1 MGSTS
6 FDSNLALELLKLL
19 PPSLNDRLTNTKNDV
34 DNTILHEVATNNSMT
49 DVATE
54 ILNRTPKL
62 LTARNILGET
72 PLFRAVRY
80 GKDEMFKLLAEKL
93 DRMDFETEEDR
104 KACLQRNDGTTILHI
119 SVFTENFDLALL
131 IAERYGDLISAW
143 DSNQMTALQHLACN
157 PSAFLSGCEHGHLRR
172 FIYSCIKRACSP
184 CLGMALAYVPFGN
197 SKLNIN
203 AFLFSSFDRT
213 KKRFSRITSWNS
225 YQPSVFQ
232 VFQTRPGEVGVKI
245 LNLMVAKSRFRWP
258 IWEALLEEKHR
269 YEAACE
275 LASKLLESDTSWEA
289 TNPQA
294 VDRGVPTKPISVQEK
309 GGGSLVSS
317 KEREKVK
324 PSIVL
329 QHPDDKKGKT
339 SPKGNRTR
347 FNNIRNKETPLF
359 LATMSGIPEI
369 VSEILKK
376 YPQAIEHYNDQGRN
390 ILHVAINYRQIE
402 IFDMVVEMEMPAR
415 RLLRATD
422 TKGNSILHMIGKKGK
437 RYVSRKTRSPA
448 IQLQEELLLFER
460 VKEYSKSH
468 FLKVFNH
475 NNQTADELFASN
487 YCELHE
493 EAKEWL
499 KRTAENCTIVAV
511 LIATV
516 AFAAAYTIPGG
527 PNQSTGIPLLLS
539 QPFFVVF
546 TLADVISL
554 TYALTSVITFLSI
567 LTSPFQLQ
575 DFKKSLLRKLMLGFT
590 FLILSVSMMMVAFGA
605 TVILMI
611 QNKERW
617 TKIVLYSVAFLPVII
632 FALSYSPLY
641 YRLLKACTGLL
652 NLALE
657 LCPRCTCV
665 SPPSWTTKF
674 FNRGESKPNRP
685 QSQTFSSKCPSTF
698 QTIDSSV

>member
-1 MGSTS
+1 MADMDKAKSIHQLNGDLYRALMEKNSKDVLDCFKRLPKDEGPLHIITIHKDTVLHMACYS
-6 FDSNLALELLKLL
+6 KQRDLALELLKLL
-19 PPSLNDRLTNTKNDV
+19 PPVLT
-34 DNTILHEVATNNSMT
+34 T
-49 DVATE
+49 DSP
-54 ILNRTPKL
+54 TPK
-62 LTARNILGET
+62 RCGQHYPPRET

-172 FIYSCIKRACSP
+172 FIYSCQ
-184 CLGMALAYVPFGN
+184 G
-197 SKLNIN
+197 
-203 AFLFSSFDRT
+203 
-213 KKRFSRITSWNS
+213 SRCQDLKSD
-225 YQPSVFQ
+225 
-232 VFQTRPGEVGVKI
+232 
-245 LNLMVAKSRFRWP
+245 AKSRFRWP
-258 IWEALLEEKHR
+258 VWEALLEENRR
-269 YEAACE
+269 YDAARE

-294 VDRGVPTKPISVQEK
+294 VDRGSISVQEK
-309 GGGSLVSS
+309 GGDSSVSS
-317 KEREKVK
+317 KEKAKVD
-324 PSIVL
+324 PL
-329 QHPDDKKGKT
+329 LPF
-339 SPKGNRTR
+339 NRTR

-369 VSEILKK
+369 VDEILKK

-402 IFDMVVEMEMPAR
+402 IFDRVERKENAMSRENHDPCNPIAR
-415 RLLRATD
+415 GVAL
-422 TKGNSILHMIGKKGK
+422 
-437 RYVSRKTRSPA
+437 
-448 IQLQEELLLFER
+448 R

-575 DFKKSLLRKLMLGFT
+575 DFKKSLLRKLML
-590 FLILSVSMMMVAFGA
+590 
-605 TVILMI
+605 VILMI

>member
-1 MGSTS
+1 MADIHQLNGNLYRALMEKNPKDVLGFLPVDEGPLHTITIHKDTVLHMACYSKQR
-6 FDSNLALELLKLL
+6 DLALELLKLL

-131 IAERYGDLISAW
+131 IAERYEDLISAW

-172 FIYSCIKRACSP
+172 FIYSCISNKAR
-184 CLGMALAYVPFGN
+184 G
-197 SKLNIN
+197 
-203 AFLFSSFDRT
+203 
-213 KKRFSRITSWNS
+213 SRCQDLKSD
-225 YQPSVFQ
+225 
-232 VFQTRPGEVGVKI
+232 
-245 LNLMVAKSRFRWP
+245 AKSRFRWP
-258 IWEALLEEKHR
+258 VWEALLEEKHR

-275 LASKLLESDTSWEA
+275 LANKLLESDTSWEA

-294 VDRGVPTKPISVQEK
+294 VDRGVPTKSISVQEK

-317 KEREKVK
+317 KEKEKVEL
-324 PSIVL
+324 SIVL
-329 QHPDDKKGKT
+329 QHPDEKKGKT

-359 LATMSGIPEI
+359 LATISGIPEI
-369 VSEILKK
+369 VGEILKK

-402 IFDMVVEMEMPAR
+402 IFDVVVKMEMPAR

-422 TKGNSILHMIGKKGK
+422 TKGNSILHMVGKKEK

-448 IQLQEELLLFER
+448 IQLQEELLLFEVHFHYPIHNLVR
-460 VKEYSKSH
+460 VH
-468 FLKVFNH
+468 
-475 NNQTADELFASN
+475 DP
-487 YCELHE
+487 
-493 EAKEWL
+493 
-499 KRTAENCTIVAV
+499 VA
-511 LIATV
+511 
-516 AFAAAYTIPGG
+516 
-527 PNQSTGIPLLLS
+527 
-539 QPFFVVF
+539 
-546 TLADVISL
+546 
-554 TYALTSVITFLSI
+554 
-567 LTSPFQLQ
+567 
-575 DFKKSLLRKLMLGFT
+575 
-590 FLILSVSMMMVAFGA
+590 
-605 TVILMI
+605 
-611 QNKERW
+611 
-617 TKIVLYSVAFLPVII
+617 
-632 FALSYSPLY
+632 
-641 YRLLKACTGLL
+641 
-652 NLALE
+652 
-657 LCPRCTCV
+657 
-665 SPPSWTTKF
+665 
-674 FNRGESKPNRP
+674 
-685 QSQTFSSKCPSTF
+685 
-698 QTIDSSV
+698 